1 MKHSV
6 VVTSFTGGHFMH
18 WCVNIRAVSVQEMFF
33 PEQLGR
39 NTTEWLFIAG
49 GCG

>member
-6 VVTSFTGGHFMH
+6 VVSSFTGGHFMH
-18 WCVNIRAVSVQEMFF
+18 SCVNIRAVSVQMFS

-39 NTTEWLFIAG
+39 NTTEWLFIAR